1 MLACKLGKLQ
11 VSYKNGQKTKGVG
24 TRYVKKYIRGQLP
37 LHVKSIC
44 RNHDSPAAKTR
55 APAYKYGNVKAK
67 RVQGNGLA

>member
-11 VSYKNGQKTKGVG
+11 VSYKNGQKTKGGRDSV
-24 TRYVKKYIRGQLP
+24 REEVQLP